1 MFLIEYIKKYKVT
14 YISVIATFIIG
25 VVLGIFVTF
34 KIPKSDK
41 DNVNSYIND
50 TIQISK
56 DRKID
61 KQYLFKEKL
70 LENLKTVGIIWLL
83 GCTVIASFTI
93 YIFMIYKGV
102 IFGYITT
109 IIFLVL
115 GFGNGFKFLLPTI
128 IIKNIIFLPIIFLLS
143 TSGIRLYKEIIKRRI
158 NIKQELLR
166 HTIIMFISSIF
177 AIIVSCI
184 DAYFLSNLLYFL

>member
-34 KIPKSDK
+34 KIPKSDE

-143 TSGIRLYKEIIKRRI
+143 TSGIRLYKEIIKRKI

>member
-143 TSGIRLYKEIIKRRI
+143 TSGIRLYKEIIKRKI

>member
-70 LENLKTVGIIWLL
+70 LENLKTVGIIWIL

-93 YIFMIYKGV
+93 YIFMIYKGI

-115 GFGNGFKFLLPTI
+115 GFGKGFKFLLPTI

-143 TSGIRLYKEIIKRRI
+143 TSGIRLYKEIIKRKI

-166 HTIIMFISSIF
+166 HTIIMFISSI
-177 AIIVSCI
+177 
-184 DAYFLSNLLYFL
+184 LQL

>member
-1 MFLIEYIKKYKVT
+1 MVLIEYIKKYKVT

-143 TSGIRLYKEIIKRRI
+143 TSGIRLYKEIIKRKI

>member
-14 YISVIATFIIG
+14 YISVVATFIIG
-25 VVLGIFVTF
+25 VCLGIFVTF
-34 KIPKSDK
+34 RIPEKDK
-41 DNVNSYIND
+41 EDVNSYINN

-61 KQYLFKEKL
+61 VQYLFKENL
-70 LENLKTVGIIWLL
+70 LDNFKTIGIIWLL

-93 YIFMIYKGV
+93 YIFMIYKG
-102 IFGYITT
+102 ILFGYITT
-109 IIFLVL
+109 IVFLIL
-115 GFGNGFKFLLPTI
+115 GFGNGLKFLMPTV
-128 IIKNIIFLPIIFLLS
+128 IIKNIIFLPILFLLS
-143 TSGIRLYKEIIKRRI
+143 TSGIRLYKEILKRKI

-177 AIIVSCI
+177 AIIISCI
-184 DAYFLSNLLYFL
+184 DAYFLTKLLYFL

>member
-14 YISVIATFIIG
+14 YISVVATFIIG
-25 VVLGIFVTF
+25 VCLGIFVTF
-34 KIPKSDK
+34 RIPEKNKED
-41 DNVNSYIND
+41 VNSYINN

-61 KQYLFKEKL
+61 VQYLFKENL
-70 LENLKTVGIIWLL
+70 LDNFKTIGIIWLL

-93 YIFMIYKGV
+93 YIFMIYKG
-102 IFGYITT
+102 ILFGYITT
-109 IIFLVL
+109 IVFLIL
-115 GFGNGFKFLLPTI
+115 GFGNGLKFLMPTV
-128 IIKNIIFLPIIFLLS
+128 IIKNIIFLPILFLLS
-143 TSGIRLYKEIIKRRI
+143 TSGIRLYKEILKRKI

-177 AIIVSCI
+177 AIIISCI
-184 DAYFLSNLLYFL
+184 DAYFLTKLLYFL